1 MLHFLC
7 TGACVRACTW
17 LVKSWI
23 PHCTDESMM
32 GNCSHVVFQKNKIY
46 QNIFNPLSCNNV
58 ERIRDHPCPLMTPV
72 LTRRLQASPAHRW
85 SAAILKV
92 EGASIDTSR
101 PEISNQKVS
110 TGSHACTYPSSMQ
123 EDLCSTSAHP
133 YCAPCQFFCAAILL
147 GQKECLVFEILKQTN

>member
-1 MLHFLC
+1 MPWVLQVHGMHAVRCMVAKYKYIYVNIFIYYLYINICVYIYINWLGKVGQMLHFLC

-46 QNIFNPLSCNNV
+46 QHIFNPLARNNV

-72 LTRRLQASPAHRW
+72 LTRRLQAPPAQRW

-101 PEISNQKVS
+101 PEISN
-110 TGSHACTYPSSMQ
+110 
-123 EDLCSTSAHP
+123 
-133 YCAPCQFFCAAILL
+133 
-147 GQKECLVFEILKQTN
+147 